1 MRALLMAIA
10 TLSVAA
16 PAEAQVAFDHIFNDH
31 AVLQRDTPV
40 KVWGR
45 AAANAP
51 VTVELAGAS
60 VPVTADAK
68 GEWAVTLPA
77 TKAGGPY
84 TLKATSGSA
93 TTTLND
99 VVMGDVWLCSGQSNM
114 EFQTKYATNAY
125 NEIQNSANPDIR
137 FVTVDRNAQPNPLD
151 TLPKRL
157 EWRAVGPE
165 TTGDTS
171 AVCYYMAKAL
181 QKTQNAPIGM
191 IHSSWGGTTIQ
202 SWMSEPALRDLKTY
216 DQGLET
222 LKTYSRDQARAKTEW
237 QAVMLDWWQANEPDA
252 KLKATWA
259 TRDFDDRDWDTITA
273 NGFWESAGKPELTYF
288 DGVIWYRGS
297 VTLTAAQAKQAA
309 TIELGPVDDG
319 DTTFVNG
326 KVVGATES
334 WNAPRTYAIPKGTL
348 KAGKNV
354 IAVRAYDSG
363 GGGGLWGKPQDR
375 RIAFAD
381 GSSITLPAQWKYKVS
396 APLSALKNSPT
407 TPWLANSGLT
417 NLYNGMIAPIAPYT
431 LKGAAWYQGEANVS
445 QAAEY
450 ARLLPAMIK
459 DWRRAFDA
467 PDLPFLV
474 VQLANFGPVAKLPV
488 QSAWAEL
495 REAQRQTVNNDS
507 KTGLAVTIDIGD
519 RVDIHPTQKNVVGQR
534 LALAA
539 RKVAYGEAV
548 VSGGPQ
554 PVTVV
559 RSGTDIVITFDAAL
573 RAYSSAQAIGFEVCD
588 AAKTCRFTATDVSG
602 MTVTL
607 KAANTPQAKFV
618 RYAWADAPY
627 VNLYSDQDLP
637 AIPFEEAIP

>member
-1 MRALLMAIA
+1 MRVLWTTIAALSAV
-10 TLSVAA
+10 S
-16 PAEAQVAFDHIFNDH
+16 PAYAQVAFDNIFNDH

-40 KVWGR
+40 KVWGT
-45 AAANAP
+45 ANAGAP
-51 VTVELAGAS
+51 VTVNLNGTD
-60 VPVTADAK
+60 VTVTANSK
-68 GEWAVTLPA
+68 GQWTVTLPA
-77 TKAGGPY
+77 TKAGGPH
-84 TLKATSGSA
+84 TIKATSGA
-93 TTTLND
+93 TTTTLND

-114 EFQTKYATNAY
+114 EFQTRYATNAY

-137 FVTVDRNAQPNPLD
+137 FVTVERDAKALPLD
-151 TLPKRL
+151 ALPKRL
-157 EWRAVGPE
+157 EWRAASPE
-165 TTGDTS
+165 STGDTS
-171 AVCYYMAKAL
+171 AVCYFMAKEL
-181 QKTQNAPIGM
+181 QKTQNVPIGM

-216 DQGLET
+216 DQGLEA
-222 LKTYSRDQARAKTEW
+222 LKTYSRDEAKAKTAW
-237 QAVMLDWWQANEPDA
+237 QTIMLDWWNTNEPDA
-252 KLKATWA
+252 KTKATWA
-259 TRDFDDRDWDTITA
+259 TRDFNDSGWDTITA

-288 DGVIWYRGS
+288 DGVIWYRTT

-309 TIELGPVDDG
+309 VVELGPVDDG

-326 KVVGATES
+326 KVVGTTES
-334 WNAPRTYAIPKGTL
+334 WNAPRTYAIPAGTL
-348 KAGKNV
+348 RAGKNV

-375 RIAFAD
+375 RIAFPD
-381 GSSITLPAQWKYKVS
+381 GSGVTLPAQWKYKVS
-396 APLSALKNSPT
+396 APLNALKNSPS
-407 TPWLANSGLT
+407 TPWLATSGLT

-431 LKGAAWYQGEANVS
+431 LKGAAWYQGESNVS
-445 QAAEY
+445 QPAEY
-450 ARLLPAMIK
+450 ARLLPALIK

-474 VQLANFGPVAKLPV
+474 VQLANFGPVAKVPT

-495 REAQRQTVNNDS
+495 REAQRQTVNADPN
-507 KTGLAVTIDIGD
+507 TGLAVAIDFGD
-519 RVDIHPTQKNVVGQR
+519 RVDIHPTQKTVVGQR

-554 PVTVV
+554 PVKVIRT
-559 RSGTDIVITFDAAL
+559 GADIVITFDNAL
-573 RAYSSAQAIGFEVCD
+573 KTYSSAQAIGFEVCD
-588 AAKTCRFTATDVSG
+588 AAKTCRFTTADVSG
-602 MTVTL
+602 TQVTL
-607 KAANTPQAKFV
+607 KAAYTPDAKFV